1 MESIAYIMHAES
13 QGEDGDLHQARLAH
27 AAKLLGA
34 ADAIRG
40 RINRPVNF
48 VDLAEYEREL
58 AEIKEE
64 AGESVFQSAW
74 QEGQSLNL
82 DEAVLLAI
90 EGPLLPTKT

>member
-1 MESIAYIMHAES
+1 MESIAYVMHAEA
-13 QGEDGDLHQARLAH
+13 QGEDGDLHQVRLSH

-48 VDLAEYEREL
+48 VDEGEYEREL

-90 EGPLLPTKT
+90 EYPFDPHNT